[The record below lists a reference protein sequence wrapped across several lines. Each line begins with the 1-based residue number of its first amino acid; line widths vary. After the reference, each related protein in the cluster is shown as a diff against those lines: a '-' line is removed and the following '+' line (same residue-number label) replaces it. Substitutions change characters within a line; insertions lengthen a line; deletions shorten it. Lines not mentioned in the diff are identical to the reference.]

1 MKRLEGRA
9 TEERRSYSRVEG
21 RMQEEGRK
29 TEERRKKKEERKE
42 GCKTEYKRKT

>member
-1 MKRLEGRA
+1 MKRLDGRA
-9 TEERRSYSRVEG
+9 TEERRSYRMEG